1 MSVQEYMYMCTW
13 LCAKE
18 RKENSITHFGYKCFK
33 ILQMPTGHPL
43 ASFFSN
49 PSIFVSYAIHK

>member
-1 MSVQEYMYMCTW
+1 MNVQECMYVCTR

-18 RKENSITHFGYKCFK
+18 RKKNSITHFSYKCFK

-43 ASFFSN
+43 AQVFSN